1 MTFFSFTQRQRKK
14 KKPEQRATKGT
25 KTMAQQ
31 METLSDINGFK
42 PTTKR
47 VDNKKQKKQK
57 GTNFRSDFD
66 FLKWSNFFEQGVR
79 FRSNSSNRTQI
90 IFISNSNCR
99 TEHKY
104 CHHFNNFRTY
114 QFEVELVSSN
124 ISELFTFLFLYLHY
138 M

>member
-66 FLKWSNFFEQGVR
+66 FLK
-79 FRSNSSNRTQI
+79 
-90 IFISNSNCR
+90 
-99 TEHKY
+99 
-104 CHHFNNFRTY
+104 
-114 QFEVELVSSN
+114 
-124 ISELFTFLFLYLHY
+124 
-138 M
+138 